1 MRVISGYLGGRQ
13 FKSPH
18 GHKTHPMS
26 DKMRGALFAV
36 LGDIEGLTVLD
47 TFAGT
52 GALSYEALSRG
63 AASSLLV
70 DNDLQAQRA
79 IEDNIRDLQIKTQAK
94 LVKAN
99 VSGWSDNNPEAEF
112 DLVLCDPP
120 YDKLQISLI
129 QKLVRHLSPGG
140 TLVLSWPAAATP
152 PELLGL
158 RLLEQKNYGDAQL
171 VFYRQTG

>member
-1 MRVISGYLGGRQ
+1 MRVISGRLGGRQ

-47 TFAGT
+47 AFAGT

-63 AASSLLV
+63 ATSALLV
-70 DNDLQAQRA
+70 DSDMQAQQAIQENLIDLQLK
-79 IEDNIRDLQIKTQAK
+79 NQAK
-94 LVKAN
+94 LIKAN
-99 VSGWSDNNPEAEF
+99 VSGWSDNNSDERF

-120 YDKLQISLI
+120 YDKLQIALL
-129 QKLVRHLSPGG
+129 QKLVKHLADGG
-140 TLVLSWPAAATP
+140 TMVVSWPADVTP
-152 PELLGL
+152 PELMGL
-158 RLLEQKNYGDAQL
+158 KLVQQKNYGDAQL
-171 VFYRQTG
+171 VFYQ